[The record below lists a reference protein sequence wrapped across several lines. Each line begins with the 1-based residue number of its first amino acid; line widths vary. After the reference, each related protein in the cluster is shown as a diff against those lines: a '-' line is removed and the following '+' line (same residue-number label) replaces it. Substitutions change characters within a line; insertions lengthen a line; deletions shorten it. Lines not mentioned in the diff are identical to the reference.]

1 MKISV
6 MIIGLIL
13 NGWVAVSPAL
23 ADEEASHDLSP
34 NFQLLAADGS
44 ELALTDYRGKF
55 VLLAF
60 GFTHCEHICPMIA
73 ANMARALKATDE
85 DAVGIF
91 ISVDSER
98 DTPAI
103 TGAYA
108 SRFSESMIGLSGSY
122 SQLAAAARSFNAT
135 FVVTKSEDSYTVQ
148 HTPSIFL
155 LDPNG
160 TLIDSFAMNTPIDT
174 IVVAMQ

>member
-6 MIIGLIL
+6 LIFGLIL
-13 NGWVAVSPAL
+13 NGWVAVFPAI
-23 ADEEASHDLSP
+23 AEENISAGLLPD
-34 NFQLLAADGS
+34 FQLQTADGS
-44 ELALTDYRGKF
+44 VVALSDYRDKF

-73 ANMARALKATDE
+73 ANMARALKASDK

-108 SRFSESMIGLSGSY
+108 SRFGESMIGLSGSY
-122 SQLAAAARSFNAT
+122 SQLAAAARNFKAT
-135 FVVTKSEDSYTVQ
+135 FVVTKSQDGYTVQ

-155 LDPNG
+155 LGPNG

-174 IVVAMQ
+174 IVSAMR

>member
-6 MIIGLIL
+6 VIIGLIL
-13 NGWVAVSPAL
+13 NGWMAVLPAM
-23 ADEEASHDLSP
+23 AEEEASNDLSP
-34 NFQLLAADGS
+34 GFQLLAADAS
-44 ELALTDYRGKF
+44 EVALTDYRGKF
-55 VLLAF
+55 VLVAF

-73 ANMARALKATDE
+73 ANIARALKATDE

-103 TGAYA
+103 TAAYA
-108 SRFSESMIGLSGSY
+108 SRFGESMIGLSGSY
-122 SQLAAAARSFNAT
+122 SQLSAAARSFNAT

-160 TLIDSFAMNTPIDT
+160 MLIDSFAMNTPIDT
-174 IVVAMQ
+174 IVAAMQ

>member
-6 MIIGLIL
+6 LIIGFIL
-13 NGWVAVSPAL
+13 NGWAVVSPAM
-23 ADEEASHDLSP
+23 AEKNASNDLSP
-34 NFQLLAADGS
+34 GFQLQAADDS
-44 ELALTDYRGKF
+44 EVTLADYRGNY

-73 ANMARALKATDE
+73 ANIARALKATDE

-103 TGAYA
+103 TAAYA
-108 SRFSESMIGLSGSY
+108 SRFGESMVGLSGSY
-122 SQLAAAARSFNAT
+122 SQLAMAARSFKAT
-135 FVVTKSEDSYTVQ
+135 FVVTKSQDSYTVQ

-155 LDPNG
+155 LGPNG
-160 TLIDSFAMNTPIDT
+160 MLIDSFAMNTPIDT
-174 IVVAMQ
+174 IVAAMR

>member
-1 MKISV
+1 

-13 NGWVAVSPAL
+13 NGWVAVSPAM
-23 ADEEASHDLSP
+23 AEEDAANGLSP
-34 NFQLLAADGS
+34 GFRLQAADGS
-44 ELALTDYRGKF
+44 EVVLSDYRGNF

-73 ANMARALKATDE
+73 ANMARALKATDK

-108 SRFSESMIGLSGSY
+108 SRFGESMIGLSGSY
-122 SQLAAAARSFNAT
+122 SQLAAAARNFKAT

-155 LDPNG
+155 LGPNG

-174 IVVAMQ
+174 IVAAMR